1 MANWCYGTILVSGR
15 KTDVH
20 NFIENGLIP
29 AKSDNNTEKQATITK
44 TNVDDYYEVKCEP
57 SLTRVYVDH
66 LYGCFLTEDTIDILS
81 SDDDNYNIELRIEI
95 KDPMRKEYV
104 TETAKQY
111 NINMSI
117 DITDERMQL
126 RQLFVVDSDGNVKED
141 KPLNIEE

>member
-1 MANWCYGTILVSGR
+1 MANWCYGTILVSGK

-20 NFIENGLIP
+20 NFIENGLVP
-29 AKSDNNTEKQATITK
+29 AKSINPTEQATITK
-44 TNVDDYYEVKCEP
+44 VKRDDYYEIECEP

-81 SDDDNYNIELRIEI
+81 SDDDNDYTVELHIEI

-104 TETAKQY
+104 TETAKKY
-111 NINMSI
+111 NVNINI

-126 RQLFVVDSDGNVKED
+126 RQLFVVDKDGNIKED
-141 KPLNIEE
+141 KPLDIEE

>member
-1 MANWCYGTILVSGR
+1 MANWCYGTILVSGK
-15 KTDVH
+15 KTDVES
-20 NFIENGLIP
+20 FIENGLVP
-29 AKSDNNTEKQATITK
+29 AKSINPTERQATITK
-44 TNVDDYYEVKCEP
+44 TKRNDYYEIECEP

-81 SDDDNYNIELRIEI
+81 SDDDNYTVELHIEI

-104 TETAKQY
+104 TETAKKY
-111 NINMSI
+111 NVNISI

-141 KPLNIEE
+141 KPLDIEE

>member
-15 KTDVH
+15 KTDVE
-20 NFIENGLIP
+20 NFIENGLVP
-29 AKSDNNTEKQATITK
+29 AKSADPTEKPATITK
-44 TNVDDYYEVKCEP
+44 TKVDDYYEIECEP
-57 SLTRVYVDH
+57 VLTRVYVDH

-81 SDDDNYNIELRIEI
+81 SDDNDYTVELHIEI

-104 TETAKQY
+104 TETAKRY

-126 RQLFVVDSDGNVKED
+126 RQLFVVDTDGNIKED
-141 KPLNIEE
+141 KPLGIEE

>member
-15 KTDVH
+15 KTDVE
-20 NFIENGLIP
+20 NFIENGLVP

-44 TNVDDYYEVKCEP
+44 EKVDDYYEVKCEP
-57 SLTRVYVDH
+57 SLTKVYVDH

-81 SDDDNYNIELRIEI
+81 SDDDNYNIELHIEI

-104 TETAKQY
+104 TKTAKQY

-141 KPLNIEE
+141 KPLDIEE